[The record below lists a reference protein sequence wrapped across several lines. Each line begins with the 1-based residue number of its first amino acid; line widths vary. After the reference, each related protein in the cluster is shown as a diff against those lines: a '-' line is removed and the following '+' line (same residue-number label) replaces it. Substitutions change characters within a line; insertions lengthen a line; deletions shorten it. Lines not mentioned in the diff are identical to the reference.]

1 MTPIDK
7 VFMLDVNQCL
17 NKELRQEVRP
27 NWSDH
32 VLEVRPGHHS
42 GVVRP
47 IRHINHV
54 WCHRSTV
61 LLGPI
66 LPQPCHHIDGV
77 NTGDLERVFCQ
88 TPRSSLCWC
97 HSHTVLQISN
107 SGRSRIPVYRES
119 KDYIIGVLLVKSL
132 LTVEE
137 DVLIDKLVRISVQ
150 YHIWSAHIY
159 LWRTGRAIAHFVPN
173 MQHLSRSAPQSA
185 LHAPL
190 LIGSSH
196 NAGTLEL

>member
-150 YHIWSAHIY
+150 YQRTYIPLAH
-159 LWRTGRAIAHFVPN
+159 RACNSSFCPKHATFVAECTTKRA
-173 MQHLSRSAPQSA
+173 SRAP
-185 LHAPL
+185 
-190 LIGSSH
+190 SH
-196 NAGTLEL
+196 W